1 MKKFK
6 IRYVILLGALAFLF
20 LNDGART
27 LIRHSAEI
35 RKLNSGIKKAEA
47 QNELYKSRLDRLENV
62 PEYMEH
68 EIRAELKVVASGEI
82 EYRFLSEEEEEAAK
96 KAKEK

>member
-6 IRYVILLGALAFLF
+6 IKIRYIILAVALAFLF

-27 LIRHSAEI
+27 LARHFVEI
-35 RKLNSGIKKAEA
+35 QRLNNDIKKAEA
-47 QNELYKSRLDRLENV
+47 QNELYKSRINRLENV
-62 PEYMEH
+62 PEYMER
-68 EIRAELKVVASGEI
+68 EIRAELKVIAPGEI
-82 EYRFLSEEEEEAAK
+82 EYRFLSEDEEKK